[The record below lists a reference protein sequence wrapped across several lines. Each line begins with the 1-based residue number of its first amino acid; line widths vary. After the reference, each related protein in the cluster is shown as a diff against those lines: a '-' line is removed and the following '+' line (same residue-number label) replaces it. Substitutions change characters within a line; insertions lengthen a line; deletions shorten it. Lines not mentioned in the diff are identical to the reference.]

1 MTHDALV
8 PAGGW
13 HTKTTP
19 RMLPPGPAARS
30 LLFRAVSRFAGVF
43 GRRHVPDV
51 FTLMNRNPRLF
62 WAWLFFA
69 SRLMPWGKLPAATRE
84 MIILR
89 TAWNCRSRYE
99 WGQHVEI
106 ALRTGVTDDEIIA
119 ISRGP
124 DAFAEDVSRALM
136 RACDEMIADKCISDA
151 TWQTLSARYSEKLLI
166 EIMILIG
173 HYEMLAGFLNSSGL
187 PLEPDTETALQ
198 AFYQRIRP

>member
-1 MTHDALV
+1 MIVDTLA

-13 HTKTTP
+13 HTARTP
-19 RMLPPGPAARS
+19 RMKPPGPAARS
-30 LLFRAVSRFAGVF
+30 PLFRAMSRLSGVF
-43 GRRHVPDV
+43 GRTHVPDV

-106 ALRTGVTDDEIIA
+106 ALRTGVTDDDIIA

-124 DAFAEDVSRALM
+124 DAFADNVLRALM
-136 RACDEMIADKCISDA
+136 RACDEMITDKCISDA
-151 TWQTLSARYSEKLLI
+151 TWQALSARYSEKLLI

-173 HYEMLAGFLNSSGL
+173 HYEMLAGFLNSTGL
-187 PLEPDTETALQ
+187 PLEADAETALQ
-198 AFYQRIRP
+198 AFYQRIHP

>member
-1 MTHDALV
+1 MTHDALA

-13 HTKTTP
+13 HTKATP
-19 RMLPPGPAARS
+19 RMLPPGPEARS
-30 LLFRAVSRFAGVF
+30 LLFRAVSRFSGVF
-43 GRRHVPDV
+43 GRGHVPDV

-69 SRLMPWGKLPAATRE
+69 SRLMPWGKLSASTRE

-99 WGQHVEI
+99 WGQHVDI
-106 ALRTGVTDDEIIA
+106 ALRTGVTDDDIIA

-124 DAFAEDVSRALM
+124 DAFADDVSRALM
-136 RACDEMIADKCISDA
+136 SACDEMITDKCISDA
-151 TWQTLSARYSEKLLI
+151 TWKTLSARYTEKLLI

-173 HYEMLAGFLNSSGL
+173 HYEMLAGLLNSSGL
-187 PLEPDTETALQ
+187 PLEPDTETTLQ